1 MTRSGGQVNHGL
13 AIVPTQRNRVLGA
26 LVAVIVAVALVDST
40 LSRNWDLV
48 FVLAMALAVQLALIV
63 SLHAPRPA
71 VPLRGDLFRW
81 LEERAAATGE
91 PVEHIADRCVAA
103 YRAGLIGEPNDD
115 GGGP

>member
-1 MTRSGGQVNHGL
+1 MTRNGGQVNRGL

-26 LVAVIVAVALVDST
+26 LVAVIVIVALVDSV

-48 FVLAMALAVQLALIV
+48 IVLAVALAVQLALIV

-81 LEERAAATGE
+81 LDERSAATGE
-91 PVEHIADRCVAA
+91 PVEHIADRCIAA
-103 YRAGLIGEPNDD
+103 YRAGLTAEPDEF
-115 GGGP
+115 GRP